1 MIKKTKF
8 AHFWEGGGGA
18 NGEKI
23 DWSPFYTDNAFREKR
38 LKNPYIAKR
47 F

>member
-1 MIKKTKF
+1 MIKKPNLHIFGK
-8 AHFWEGGGGA
+8 WGGGA

-23 DWSPFYTDNAFREKR
+23 DWSPFYTDNAFRKKR